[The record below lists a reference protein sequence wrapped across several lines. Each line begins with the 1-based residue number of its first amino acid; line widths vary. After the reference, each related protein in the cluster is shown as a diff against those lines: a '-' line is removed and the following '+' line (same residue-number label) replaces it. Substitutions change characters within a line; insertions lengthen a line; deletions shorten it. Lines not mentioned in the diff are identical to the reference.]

1 MSKYYFELTLKP
13 DTNYELFLD
22 LLNSITTD
30 AIEELDET
38 LIIRSEDE
46 LDELI
51 FGIEEFAKA
60 LNTKCEIN
68 YEKKENID
76 WIKKYQE
83 SVKAVEVGNF
93 YIRPSW
99 EEKKRWKNR
108 YYN

>member
-46 LDELI
+46 LDD
-51 FGIEEFAKA
+51 
-60 LNTKCEIN
+60 LNFDAIME
-68 YEKKENID
+68 
-76 WIKKYQE
+76 
-83 SVKAVEVGNF
+83 AVVEH
-93 YIRPSW
+93 
-99 EEKKRWKNR
+99 KKR
-108 YYN
+108 